1 MVALGGLDFN
11 FLSVF
16 YQSSE
21 REPFLPC
28 FERIQRTDRDG
39 GGQDTTDTMSVVQIT
54 IWDSNDERLLSILSA
69 QRITQKSQSPER
81 IEEKAQK
88 NFIEIIP

>member
-1 MVALGGLDFN
+1 MKNRIAAESNRLVALGGLSFN

-39 GGQDTTDTMSVVQIT
+39 GGQHTSVTMSVVQIT
-54 IWDSNDERLLSILSA
+54 LSDGSIP
-69 QRITQKSQSPER
+69 QRIGKSGENFR
-81 IEEKAQK
+81 IPVALH
-88 NFIEIIP
+88 

>member
-11 FLSVF
+11 FLSF
-16 YQSSE
+16 FCHFSE
-21 REPFLPC
+21 SEHFSPC
-28 FERIQRTDRDG
+28 FEHIQRTDRDG
-39 GGQDTTDTMSVVQIT
+39 GGQVAADTMSVVH
-54 IWDSNDERLLSILSA
+54 DGRLLSILSA

-88 NFIEIIP
+88 DFIEIIP